1 MIGQLIGMEK
11 YKGLPLY
18 LQLKNYIEN
27 FIVRRSLKPGFL
39 LPTEQ
44 VLGEK
49 FGVSRSTIR
58 HALAQLE
65 IEGTIERKPGKGTF
79 VVIPRFRRSSPE
91 LTSFTEDMLARG
103 YQAGSRLIGYR
114 KMHKNL
120 TSFAPDKEILQ
131 IIRLRLAND
140 EPIGIQYLHIPKEIA
155 ERVGFTRD
163 MLKHKKNIS
172 LYKNLEEAG
181 FVVDVANE
189 KISLRPANEFES
201 EYLKVKV
208 GEMLF
213 LVHRETMSIANE
225 LLEVVDAVYL
235 PDKYEYTVQLKRV
248 RPREKKILENWN
260 MEKKSKLKKG

>member
-1 MIGQLIGMEK
+1 MIGQLIEMEK

-27 FIVRRSLKPGFL
+27 FIVRRSLKPGSL

-44 VLGEK
+44 VLEKK

-58 HALAQLE
+58 HALSQLE

-79 VVIPRFRRSSPE
+79 VAIPRFRRISPK

-131 IIRLRLAND
+131 IIRLRLSND
-140 EPIGIQYLHIPKEIA
+140 EPIGIQYLYIPKEIVG
-155 ERVGFTRD
+155 RVGFTRD
-163 MLKHKKNIS
+163 ILKHKKSVS

-181 FVVDVANE
+181 FVIDVAND

-201 EYLKVKV
+201 KYLKVKV
-208 GEMLF
+208 GKMLF
-213 LVHRETMSIANE
+213 LVHRETMSVTNE

-235 PDKYEYTVQLKRV
+235 PGKYEYTIQLKRF
-248 RPREKKILENWN
+248 RLKEKKIL
-260 MEKKSKLKKG
+260 KAGI